1 MFPEG
6 LGLVPPLAIKF
17 NCTGIE
23 NNLVECS
30 NNSADNCGTASASG
44 SGSTGVSGMQ
54 DDLLQQSLDSCLNL
68 ARVECN
74 GWWAIVIHC
83 VTHGANS
90 VWCWQACQHITGADQ
105 RLVTKVHH
113 ASITSAY
120 VK

>member
-30 NNSADNCGTASASG
+30 NNSAYNPGTASASG
-44 SGSTGVSGMQ
+44 SGSAGVSGMQ
-54 DDLLQQSLDSCLNL
+54 DDLLQQSLDRCLHL

-74 GWWAIVIHC
+74 GWWAMLYIVLYMELT
-83 VTHGANS
+83 VHGAGN
-90 VWCWQACQHITGADQ
+90 AREHITGADQ
-105 RLVTKVHH
+105 RLVPKYE
-113 ASITSAY
+113 SAPC
-120 VK
+120 